1 LSDQGIAVKKSAL
14 GTRSTTFWGT
24 RLREERE
31 LRNLTLREVS
41 EICHLSISQL
51 SKIESGKARMTV
63 ETALLISN
71 ALDIPVVSFFA
82 PANKNMSG
90 ARSITRNGQA
100 VVNANQNIKF
110 EVLSSDLKDK
120 KALYWRVTVNA
131 RSLAEAGWRSHFGE
145 EFLYVLSGTLELHT
159 SHYDPLVLNP
169 GDSIVFDGGMDH
181 SYVSIGTEPAM
192 LTMSNSMP

>member
-1 LSDQGIAVKKSAL
+1 VKGKSLAVKAS
-14 GTRSTTFWGT
+14 TFWGN

-31 LRNLTLREVS
+31 RRNLTLREVGD
-41 EICHLSISQL
+41 ICHLSISQL

-82 PANKNMSG
+82 PANKEMSG

-120 KALYWRVTVNA
+120 RALYWRVTVNA
-131 RSLAEAGWRSHFGE
+131 RSVAEAGWRSHYGE

-159 SHYDPLVLNP
+159 SHYDPLVLNS
-169 GDSIVFDGGMDH
+169 GDSVVFDGGMDH
-181 SYVSIGTEPAM
+181 SYVSISAEPAV
-192 LTMSNSMP
+192 LIMSNSMP

>member
-1 LSDQGIAVKKSAL
+1 MHQKGISVAKSDTTAKPG
-14 GTRSTTFWGT
+14 TFWGN

-31 LRNLTLREVS
+31 RRKLTLREVG

-82 PANKNMSG
+82 PTDKKMSG
-90 ARSITRNGQA
+90 ARSITRSGQA

-159 SHYDPLVLNP
+159 SFYDPLVLEV
-169 GDSIVFDGGMDH
+169 GDSIVFDGNMDH
-181 SYVSIGTEPAM
+181 SYVSISADPAV
-192 LTMSNSMP
+192 LIMSNLMP

>member
-1 LSDQGIAVKKSAL
+1 MKKTAPAAKS
-14 GTRSTTFWGT
+14 GTFWGN

-31 LRNLTLREVS
+31 RRSLTLREVS
-41 EICHLSISQL
+41 QICHLSISQL

-82 PANKNMSG
+82 PTNKKMSG
-90 ARSITRNGQA
+90 VRSITRNGEA
-100 VVNANQNIKF
+100 VVNASQNIKF

-120 KALYWRVTVNA
+120 RALYWRVTVNA
-131 RSLAEAGWRSHFGE
+131 RSLEEAGWRSHFGE

-159 SHYDPLVLNP
+159 SHYDPLVLNA
-169 GDSIVFDGGMDH
+169 GDSIAFDGGMEH
-181 SYVSIGTEPAM
+181 SYVSISPQPAV
-192 LTMSNSMP
+192 LIMSNSMP

>member
-1 LSDQGIAVKKSAL
+1 MLKESRVKKPVSAVKS
-14 GTRSTTFWGT
+14 GTFWGN

-31 LRNLTLREVS
+31 RRKLTLREVS

-51 SKIESGKARMTV
+51 SKIENGRARMTV

-82 PANKNMSG
+82 PTNKKASG
-90 ARSITRNGQA
+90 VRSITRNGQA
-100 VVNANQNIKF
+100 VVNANQSIKF

-145 EFLYVLSGTLELHT
+145 EFLYVLSGKLELHT

-169 GDSIVFDGGMDH
+169 GDSIAFDGGMEH
-181 SYVSIGTEPAM
+181 SYISISEEPAV
-192 LTMSNSMP
+192 LIMSNSMP